1 MRALDCATVAE
12 IVLLGEVTCPSCELV
27 LMDGGYLG
35 LWSGDRAPEDV
46 RQPDVK
52 PAVDFEVVGRDA
64 DAAARSFDRQSG
76 RTLYDI
82 PQHAVAEFT
91 SLFDGHCQQR
101 GYEASLRPFPRQVA
115 HRDRV
120 RRAIA
125 GSDPDFLISGV
136 PVIAVGGLPTNRPLP
151 VTATPDSDG
160 GWTRIRIA
168 VSDEPVAGTRALGK
182 IGVDCA
188 RFVFADA
195 DALNAW
201 VHDDPV
207 DGLADVVFWGRHET
221 EVAAEFGATR
231 TSTPGEDHYGWLN
244 LPVREAYAKAVALN
258 GRRNTAPERMFA
270 FDFRPHSHHWRVMAD
285 VRASEH
291 EAGTIDVGGAR
302 VMFAM
307 TSVGDGFFPVHV
319 ELDATGAVA
328 AIQVTVQGNED

>member
-1 MRALDCATVAE
+1 M
-12 IVLLGEVTCPSCELV
+12 S
-27 LMDGGYLG
+27 
-35 LWSGDRAPEDV
+35 
-46 RQPDVK
+46 
-52 PAVDFEVVGRDA
+52 
-64 DAAARSFDRQSG
+64 
-76 RTLYDI
+76 
-82 PQHAVAEFT
+82 
-91 SLFDGHCQQR
+91 
-101 GYEASLRPFPRQVA
+101 
-115 HRDRV
+115 
-120 RRAIA
+120 
-125 GSDPDFLISGV
+125 
-136 PVIAVGGLPTNRPLP
+136 
-151 VTATPDSDG
+151 
-160 GWTRIRIA
+160 
-168 VSDEPVAGTRALGK
+168 
-182 IGVDCA
+182 
-188 RFVFADA
+188 
-195 DALNAW
+195 AW

-302 VMFAM
+302 MIFAM